1 MNTTNQPT
9 EKLHFTTTG
18 VSCGGCANSVQAIL
32 DMLPGVVNVKV
43 NVEAETADVEI
54 ERGSL
59 TIDELNKALQPAGYG
74 LVAAQS

>member
-9 EKLHFTTTG
+9 EQLHFNTTG

-32 DMLPGVVNVKV
+32 DKLPGVVHVKV

-59 TIDELNKALQPAGYG
+59 TVDELNKALQPAGYS
-74 LVAAQS
+74 LVAAKP

>member
-9 EKLHFTTTG
+9 EQLHFTTTG
-18 VSCGGCANSVQAIL
+18 VSCGGCANSVRAIL
-32 DMLPGVVNVKV
+32 DKLPGVVNVKV

-59 TIDELNKALQPAGYG
+59 TVDELNKALKPAG
-74 LVAAQS
+74 